1 MQSNILRMYVFF
13 TGGNLT
19 FHTPPALNGDAFEI
33 HPRTGTVV
41 TKKILDRETTDFYKI
56 PIYVLE
62 TEGSTTSVHGRSLFD
77 MTVLLVTVTDIN
89 DHAPEFTASSCYPLA
104 VPENNNKSVI
114 HTVRASDADFG
125 KNAEITYSISSG
137 NFENKFS
144 VDSVTGE
151 LTANPLDRELRPRYH
166 LTITALDGGNP
177 AMKSSCNITVLVEDQ
192 NDNDPKFDLTKYSA
206 TIPEDTPVDTSV
218 LQVHASDADI
228 GVNSKLIYSIANE
241 SQWLFRIDNKTGVLT
256 TAG

>member
-1 MQSNILRMYVFF
+1 MNCFA
-13 TGGNLT
+13 GGNLT
-19 FHTPPALNGDAFEI
+19 FHIPPALSGDIFEI

-41 TKKILDRETTDFYKI
+41 TKKILDREKTDFYKL

-62 TEGSTTSVHGRSLFD
+62 TEGSITSTRGKSLFD
-77 MTVLLVTVTDIN
+77 VTVLLVTVTDVN
-89 DHAPEFTASSCYPLA
+89 DHAPEFIAGSCYPLA

-114 HTVRASDADFG
+114 HTVRATDADFG
-125 KNAEITYSISSG
+125 KNAEITYSITSG

-144 VDSVTGE
+144 VDAVTGE
-151 LTANPLDRELRPRYH
+151 LVANSLDRELRPRYH
-166 LTITALDGGNP
+166 LTITAMDGGNP
-177 AMKSSCNITVLVEDQ
+177 VMKNSCNITVLVEDQ
-192 NDNDPKFDLTKYSA
+192 NDNDPKFDLSKYSA
-206 TIPEDTPVDTSV
+206 TIPEDIPVDTSV